1 MANRS
6 TIVLDGIDVT
16 TKGVTV
22 LDYSGLSFAGYKDS
36 GFKNPEGIDGVL
48 NSSSTAISGLTG
60 SITILI
66 KGTSEAEVNNSFR
79 TFKLWL
85 RSKSFWKISTKE
97 DPTFYR
103 LGKFLGES
111 EPGVLTEVPMFGEAH
126 YVTKINIQFKDG
138 YEYSTSTIEKNYTYQ
153 PAKSGDT
160 LSNPGR
166 PTRQVRF
173 EIRATSTLT
182 GYFRITNSEDDLFVE
197 FGTNGPII
205 ENGSTIILNLGTFE
219 LVKVAANKQ
228 VTNLFRYIKRG
239 EFFKVPSGN
248 PVIQIH
254 YRPNDS
260 GSWTTNLPVQVKMT
274 LSPSYY

>member
-1 MANRS
+1 M
-6 TIVLDGIDVT
+6 
-16 TKGVTV
+16 
-22 LDYSGLSFAGYKDS
+22 
-36 GFKNPEGIDGVL
+36 
-48 NSSSTAISGLTG
+48 TG

-66 KGTSEAEVNNSFR
+66 KGTSEAEVNANFR
-79 TFKLWL
+79 AFKLWL
-85 RSKSFWKISTKE
+85 RSKPFWKISTKE

-111 EPGVLTEVPMFGEAH
+111 EPGTLTEVPMFDEAH
-126 YVTKINIQFKDG
+126 YITKISIQFKDG
-138 YEYSTSTIEKNYTYQ
+138 YEYSTETVEKTYSYQST
-153 PAKSGDT
+153 KSGDV
-160 LSNPGR
+160 LPNPGR

-173 EIRATSTLT
+173 EIKSTSTLT
-182 GYFRITNSEDDLFVE
+182 GYFRITNSEDDFFVE
-197 FGTNGPII
+197 FGTNSVII

-239 EFFKVPSGN
+239 GFFKVPSGE

-260 GSWTTNLPVQVKMT
+260 SSWTTNLPVQVKMT